1 MSAKGAKN
9 VFWPYQSPL
18 SEWGSLTMI
27 FLGKFGHIFIS
38 IYTYTHTYTHT
49 HTHTHTH
56 TYRHIYIVK
65 GKLLTMV
72 AKLSILNVW
81 EGAA

>member
-27 FLGKFGHIFIS
+27 FLGKFGYIFI
-38 IYTYTHTYTHT
+38 YTHT

-56 TYRHIYIVK
+56 RYIDMVK